1 MQVIANNLGNIINQN
16 CKKKKK
22 IVSMRLQVIELG
34 GLLM

>member
-16 CKKKKK
+16 CKKKK